1 MNQTFLFYR
10 MNESWDTGDKLL
22 INIAQAVCQCTNADR
37 PVLVTADGPTC
48 INVPEDLVNY
58 PPRTNHWSTLPK
70 HHSRLAV
77 VAVLRLSL
85 SMTCLAVVAVL
96 RLSLFLSMTWQILT
110 GIRTRYSN
118 QCLKTIENQWLVSP
132 RIKSEKEWLSAE
144 N

>member
-48 INVPEDLVNY
+48 INVPEDTGKLSSNDKPLVNIAKVSQQ
-58 PPRTNHWSTLPK
+58 TV
-70 HHSRLAV
+70 AV

-85 SMTCLAVVAVL
+85 SMT
-96 RLSLFLSMTWQILT
+96 WHILT
-110 GIRTRYSN
+110 GLRTP
-118 QCLKTIENQWLVSP
+118 I
-132 RIKSEKEWLSAE
+132 
-144 N
+144 